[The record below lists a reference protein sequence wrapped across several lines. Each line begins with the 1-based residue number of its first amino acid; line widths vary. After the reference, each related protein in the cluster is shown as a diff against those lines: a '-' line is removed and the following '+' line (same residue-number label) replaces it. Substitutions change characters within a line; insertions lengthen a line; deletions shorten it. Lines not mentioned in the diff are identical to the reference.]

1 MVKSKNPSKTKVPP
15 SPIDFMQKYKK
26 ETEKSLQTV
35 TQKQEEN
42 KSSIDTSKKDVEYID
57 INLMDDAPAEWNFFP
72 RLKEEQPTKFAELK
86 MSIYNNGVLDPVI
99 VWKKPD
105 GRYMKLAGHSRVDAC
120 FEILEDGQ
128 DDPEFNGDK
137 YRFIR
142 ATVYD
147 VDEIDERKAKEF
159 IIDTNYVQ
167 REYGPRMKMTIIKKR
182 MGLLDDQ
189 RYTNGMKIE
198 QVARSM
204 GIKKST
210 IYDNLAIANNVI
222 DPLKELY
229 FNDKLKFKSVL
240 KFASMNKET
249 QQLIWDKH
257 REQITDTRV
266 KMIKKT
272 VKDSPEE
279 IEKIFEAEEVLEEK
293 RVEVSVPVNRLEEF
307 NKLVKEF
314 LKG

>member
-1 MVKSKNPSKTKVPP
+1 MAKPSKSKVALSQTDF
-15 SPIDFMQKYKK
+15 IDKYIGA
-26 ETEKSLQTV
+26 TTSDFHTV
-35 TQKQEEN
+35 AQRQLKNTVL
-42 KSSIDTSKKDVEYID
+42 SDTSKKDVEYID
-57 INLMDDAPAEWNFFP
+57 INLMDDAPEEWNFFP

-105 GRYMKLAGHSRVDAC
+105 GRYMKLAGHSRIDAC

-128 DDPEFNGDK
+128 DDPEFDGDK

-142 ATVYD
+142 TTVYD

-167 REYGPRMKMTIIKKR
+167 REYSPRMKMTIIKKR

-198 QVARSM
+198 QVARNM

-229 FNDKLKFKSVL
+229 FNDKLTFKAVL
-240 KFASMNKET
+240 KFASMDKET

-266 KMIKKT
+266 KMIKKS
-272 VKDSPEE
+272 VKDSPEK
-279 IEKIFEAEEVLEEK
+279 IEKIFEAEKVPEVK
-293 RVEVSVPVNRLEEF
+293 RVEVCVPVDRLEEF
-307 NKLVKEF
+307 NKLVEAF